1 MFFTSLSLEMDKEK
15 QHYNRIKILLAT
27 KRVKNKD
34 LAKHLNVTEQ
44 TVSKWATNTNQPSIP
59 ELYRIAEYLSID
71 IYELLEPLSKKA

>member
-1 MFFTSLSLEMDKEK
+1 MDTEK
-15 QHYNRIKILLAT
+15 KLYNRIKILLAT

-59 ELYRIAEYLSID
+59 ELYRIADYLNTD
-71 IYELLEPLSKKA
+71 VFDLLEPLPGKA

>member
-1 MFFTSLSLEMDKEK
+1 MDNEK
-15 QHYNRIKILLAT
+15 RLYNRIKILLAT

-59 ELYRIAEYLSID
+59 ELYRIAEYLKTD
-71 IYELLEPLSKKA
+71 VCALLEPLK